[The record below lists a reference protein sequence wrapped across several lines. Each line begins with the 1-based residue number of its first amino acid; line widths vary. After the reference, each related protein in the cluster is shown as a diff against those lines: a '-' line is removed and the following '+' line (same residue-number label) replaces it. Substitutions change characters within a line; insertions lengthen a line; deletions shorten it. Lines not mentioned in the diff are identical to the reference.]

1 MVAQEAGQSGQVPP
15 GLLGGFPDQH
25 HASDEPEQAARAREN
40 PFSAG
45 DEESDRSESSQSSDG
60 RAPFGQ
66 RKTVGLNGKE
76 GNEITQIG
84 GHAHEGG
91 RPLPVSRLGW
101 KRARNSRQ
109 DAIQPQTMSPPS
121 QKAGSALANRRQI
134 PRNKKQIPD

>member
-91 RPLPVSRLGW
+91 RPLPVLKIGLEEGE
-101 KRARNSRQ
+101 KL
-109 DAIQPQTMSPPS
+109 QTGRHPAPDHVSPEPKGGKCIGQQEADS
-121 QKAGSALANRRQI
+121 QEQETN
-134 PRNKKQIPD
+134 P